1 MKWNDPDR
9 DAFLRMQETA
19 ERQQK
24 AAAGRAQ
31 RKPWRERAYGGLKG
45 WLTVK
50 AMDAIIA
57 GIIALIVLA
66 VIVGIAIQ

>member
-1 MKWNDPDR
+1 MRFAHAGDR
-9 DAFLRMQETA
+9 RAPTEGR
-19 ERQQK
+19 RRPS
-24 AAAGRAQ
+24 AAQAL
-31 RKPWRERAYGGLKG
+31 RERAYGGLKG
-45 WLTVK
+45 RLTVK